1 MISRDDLRRLEI
13 FSQIEDETLSWLLDN
28 AETVTVA
35 DGEMLVREGE
45 PSKGFFVL
53 LDGEM
58 VVLRRS
64 EGKDMVLGRHIAPSF
79 FGEVQIL
86 SGSPVPV
93 SLRAVV
99 DCRLL
104 RLSEDGFHHML
115 TSCRNFSRNI
125 HRAVETRLLGLE
137 RFVQQREKMGSLGT
151 LAAGLAQ
158 ELDTPAAAMGRAVAR
173 LGALIADLERQSVE
187 LGRRCPAGE
196 TLEAMTAVGAKPRP
210 GESAADL
217 HPLAMGEREEELA
230 EWLEDRGIDDPWNLG
245 PRLANEGIDEA
256 DLEALS
262 AVTGADAFPVALQ
275 WVVTVREMRSLL
287 ADTQSASGH
296 ITGLVK
302 AFRSYTHTD
311 EGPQQV
317 VDIHDGIEDTLI
329 VLRHKLRAGVRIS
342 RIYDRSLPPIP
353 VFGSEINQVW
363 THLIDNAVEALGG
376 EGDITITTRRDGDN
390 VVVEVADNGPGI
402 PPEIR
407 DRVFDPF
414 FSTKGPGRG
423 ATAGLDACYR
433 IVVNRHG
440 GSLRLNPEPGTTCF
454 ETYLPIAGVSGG
466 S

>member
-1 MISRDDLRRLEI
+1 MISRDDLRHLEI
-13 FSQIEDETLSWLLDN
+13 FAQLE
-28 AETVTVA
+28 AETVDWLLGNAEETTVA
-35 DGEMLVREGE
+35 DGDMLVREGE

-64 EGKDMVLGRHIAPSF
+64 EGKDMVLGRHVAPSF
-79 FGEVQIL
+79 FGEVQVL
-86 SGSPVPV
+86 SGSAVPV

-99 DCRLL
+99 DCRLI
-104 RLSEDGFHHML
+104 RLSDDAFHHLMAA
-115 TSCRNFSRNI
+115 CKHFSRTV
-125 HRAVETRLLGLE
+125 HQAVETRLLGLE

-158 ELDTPAAAMGRAVAR
+158 ELDTPAAAMGRAVTR
-173 LGALIADLERQSVE
+173 FGALIADLERQSVE

-196 TLEAMTAVGAKPRP
+196 TLEVMTAVGAKPR
-210 GESAADL
+210 AADQGAAL

-230 EWLEDRGIDDPWNLG
+230 EWLEDRGIDDAWNLG
-245 PRLANEGIDEA
+245 PRLANEGIGEA
-256 DLEALS
+256 ELEAMS
-262 AVTGADAFPVALQ
+262 GVTGADAFPVALQ

-287 ADTQSASGH
+287 EDTRSASGR
-296 ITGLVK
+296 IADLVK

-329 VLRHKLRAGVRIS
+329 ILRHKLVSGVRVS

-363 THLIDNAVEALGG
+363 THLIDNAVEALAG
-376 EGDITITTRRDGDN
+376 EGDVTITTRRDGDN
-390 VVVEVADNGPGI
+390 IVVEVADNGPAI

-407 DRVFDPF
+407 DRIFDPF
-414 FSTKGPGRG
+414 FSSRGPGRG

-433 IVVNRHG
+433 VVVNRHG
-440 GSLRLNPEPGTTCF
+440 GSLRLISEPGTTRF
-454 ETYLPIAGVSGG
+454 ETYLPIAGVSDG